1 MLNGKRN
8 GEVVALG
15 FTAGFI
21 GAAAVLLTATLM
33 FYTGIS
39 PALGVA
45 SPLSLAPPG
54 VYRPLVWGG
63 FWGIPLG
70 FILRWLKGH
79 HKAVGFIRAPRGPV
93 CRIHADGRNGTFR
106 AQGRAGAYGECL
118 HR

>member
-63 FWGIPLG
+63 FCGIPLG
-70 FILRWLKGH
+70 FTSG
-79 HKAVGFIRAPRGPV
+79 G
-93 CRIHADGRNGTFR
+93 
-106 AQGRAGAYGECL
+106 
-118 HR
+118 